1 MVVQRLNSHGI
12 ARQEQP
18 LSRRVPEGKR
28 KHAAQPRQAR
38 LAPHTISGQDYF
50 RIGVTF
56 ELGTGGFEFLAKFA
70 EVVDLAVE
78 DDPVAGDRILH
89 GLMPK
94 RREVENR
101 QSAVA

>member
-1 MVVQRLNSHGI
+1 MVVQRLDSHGI

-28 KHAAQPRQAR
+28 KHAAQPRQAG
-38 LAPHTISGQDYF
+38 LSPHAISSQDYF
-50 RIGVTF
+50 GVGMTF
-56 ELGTGGFEFLAKFA
+56 ELDAGGFEFLAKFA

-89 GLMPK
+89 GLMPE
-94 RREVENR
+94 RREIENR
-101 QSAVA
+101 QSSVA